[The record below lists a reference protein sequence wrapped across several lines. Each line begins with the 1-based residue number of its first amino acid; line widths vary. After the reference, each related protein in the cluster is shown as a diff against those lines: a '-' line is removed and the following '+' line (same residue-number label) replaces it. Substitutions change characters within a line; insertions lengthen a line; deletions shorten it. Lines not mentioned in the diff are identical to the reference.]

1 MRKSISILGVGA
13 LLLGGAG
20 LCLGTASGLSPSS
33 TNVNEAQS
41 APLQI
46 REDNSPLVRDAKDGT
61 SYASIVKKVAPSV
74 VKVFVTM
81 KASENPM
88 SNPDMEFFRRFF
100 GGAGGPWT
108 AW

>member
-61 SYASIVKKVAPSV
+61 TVQ
-74 VKVFVTM
+74 
-81 KASENPM
+81 
-88 SNPDMEFFRRFF
+88 
-100 GGAGGPWT
+100 
-108 AW
+108 